1 MKKYQVF
8 IPEWLDD
15 YIKHAAEYY
24 DLSISE
30 ILRLELCFGAL
41 CAVTSLY
48 SEYKPEISVNDFM
61 ENLRQHQKG
70 KLEREDL
77 LRLCSKVYFETRKAI
92 EYRYKKEE
100 SGKK

>member
-8 IPEWLDD
+8 IPEWMDD
-15 YIKHAAEYY
+15 YIKRVAEYY